1 MIGGV
6 KALAARNR
14 ARGRFQGTCRAS
26 TGYFSQDSRRSPM
39 AAGNGGQQRQNQQ
52 SSTTGGGAGAGPE
65 PWDAI
70 KDDVSEIAGA
80 AVDQGRQFL
89 HSARD
94 QATGYMDQRKDAVAQ
109 SIADFGQSLRDACAQ
124 FDDRPNI
131 KTVVDNAADGID
143 QLAESIRARSF
154 NELFDEAEHLI
165 RRRPGTVAI
174 ATMVAGFLVA
184 RFIKASAENIRE
196 EQQQRR
202 RAASK
207 RPGGQVRQDQRARAP
222 VSPGSSY
229 AGA

>member
-1 MIGGV
+1 MG
-6 KALAARNR
+6 
-14 ARGRFQGTCRAS
+14 
-26 TGYFSQDSRRSPM
+26 
-39 AAGNGGQQRQNQQ
+39 AGNGGQERQNQP
-52 SSTTGGGAGAGPE
+52 SSTPQAGAGAGPE
-65 PWDAI
+65 PWDGI
-70 KDDVSEIAGA
+70 KEDVSEMAGA

-89 HSARD
+89 HSARE

-131 KTVVDNAADGID
+131 KTVVDSAADGID

-154 NELFDEAEHLI
+154 NELFDEAEDLI
-165 RRRPGTVAI
+165 RRRPGTVAA

-196 EQQQRR
+196 EQEQRR
-202 RAASK
+202 RAASR
-207 RPGGQVRQDQRARAP
+207 RPGGQARHGQRTRAQA
-222 VSPGSSY
+222 SPGSSY